1 MLRLIRLVRLFCLVG
16 LVGRLALIGLL
27 VVAVGCAS
35 NRRFG
40 TADHAAVTALLDK
53 QAAAWNAGDLDAF
66 MAGYAKTRSL
76 IFTSGSK
83 VRRGWEETRAKY
95 QARYGNDP
103 ATMGHL
109 AFEILEV
116 QALGADGAVVLGRWT
131 LTETAEAGSG
141 VFSVVFERQNGE
153 WKVVHDHTS
162 SDPAE

>member
-1 MLRLIRLVRLFCLVG
+1 MSLVAL
-16 LVGRLALIGLL
+16 LATVLC
-27 VVAVGCAS
+27 VSACAS
-35 NRRFG
+35 VRHFG
-40 TADHAAVTALLDK
+40 SADHAAVTSLLER
-53 QAAAWNAGDLDAF
+53 QAAAWNQGDLDAF
-66 MAGYAKTRSL
+66 MVGYARTPEL

-109 AFEILEV
+109 VFDILEV
-116 QALGADGAVVLGRWT
+116 QPLGADGAVVLGRWT
-131 LTETAEAGSG
+131 LTETPEAGSG
-141 VFSVVFERQNGE
+141 VFSVVLERRDGE